1 LTAVKGTYMSKDIIQ
16 LILEDHNRGREMYRQ
31 YMAPTTNSKQKQLL
45 AWHMIRES
53 YVHSYKEE
61 EVCARGGGL
70 RFLAAGCGSMLAAAE
85 AAARHVDPHKPAAAA
100 AAVVVVLAIMMVGW
114 SSRSTCQLFP
124 SMCWCTVV
132 HPARCCTLPC
142 GM

>member
-1 LTAVKGTYMSKDIIQ
+1 VLTTLTAVKGTYMSKDLIQ

-61 EVCARGGGL
+61 EVCARGGGYVSL
-70 RFLAAGCGSMLAAAE
+70 QLD
-85 AAARHVDPHKPAAAA
+85 V
-100 AAVVVVLAIMMVGW
+100 AVCL
-114 SSRSTCQLFP
+114 QQQKQQ
-124 SMCWCTVV
+124 
-132 HPARCCTLPC
+132 H
-142 GM
+142 GMWILISQQQQQQQ